1 MRMRNCPKCHG
12 EGHRGHAGRCGFCHG
27 NKRVSSEFVKWHD
40 ARSDRLVKVSARVDI
55 DLEYRRE
62 QMVGEKMTA
71 WDKDNPRPRKYEK
84 A

>member
-1 MRMRNCPKCHG
+1 M
-12 EGHRGHAGRCGFCHG
+12 
-27 NKRVSSEFVKWHD
+27 SSVRRRPQPFEFVKWHD